1 MFSNYHYN
9 FISKIMETIK
19 KVLKSISNAV
29 IKISNWFI
37 WSSVNHKNF
46 SLTLK
51 ALVPFLVLL
60 NISNK
65 EDLETVIGIFGEL
78 LVQLGTLGS
87 LLLTIIGFGR
97 KMYLTLNK

>member
-1 MFSNYHYN
+1 MFSNYYYN

-19 KVLKSISNAV
+19 KVLKSLE
-29 IKISNWFI
+29 KLGKWFVL
-37 WSSVNHKNF
+37 SSVNHKNI
-46 SLTLK
+46 SLTLR

-65 EDLETVIGIFGEL
+65 EDLDSVIGLIGEL
-78 LVQLGTLGS
+78 IVQLGTLGT

-97 KMYLTLNK
+97 KMYLTINK